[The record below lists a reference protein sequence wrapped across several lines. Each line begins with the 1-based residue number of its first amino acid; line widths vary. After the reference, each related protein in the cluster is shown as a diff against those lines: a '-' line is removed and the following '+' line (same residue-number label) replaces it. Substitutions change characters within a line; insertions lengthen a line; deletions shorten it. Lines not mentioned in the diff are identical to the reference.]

1 MKESAHI
8 IVLTTCSS
16 PAEARE
22 LAQGLITNNLAA
34 CVQCAPIES
43 TFTWQGKITREQ
55 ETQVWIKTRKA
66 LYPEVED
73 FIHLVHSYDV
83 PEILALP
90 VIGGSRTYLEWIDA
104 VTTDTTRND

>member
-1 MKESAHI
+1 MKEDTHI
-8 IVLTTCSS
+8 LVLTTCPS

-22 LAQGLITNNLAA
+22 LAQGLITNKLAA
-34 CVQCAPIES
+34 CVQCSAIES
-43 TFTWQGKITREQ
+43 TFTWQGKVTQEQ
-55 ETQVWIKTRKA
+55 EIQVWIKTRKA
-66 LYPEVED
+66 LYSQVEH

-83 PEILALP
+83 PEILVLP